1 MRKSAVAF
9 FGSEKMYWKGL
20 CSVNCELNS
29 ILVHEQAFDRLK
41 GEDVSIEGKWLCD
54 EVSWKQVVSL

>member
-1 MRKSAVAF
+1 
-9 FGSEKMYWKGL
+9 MYWKGL

-41 GEDVSIEGKWLCD
+41 GEDVSIEGSGYVVRLVGSKLCHSD
-54 EVSWKQVVSL
+54 IDA